1 MPACAAQVHLVK
13 LRGRLGQ
20 TGRGNRVAVC
30 YRIAE
35 MSEVASPPDPALPT
49 GGAYLTRGQERALAL
64 TIAVVTANAY
74 YIHPII
80 GEVGRAFGVGEAQ
93 IGLVPALNQLALAL
107 GILLLL
113 PLGDFY
119 RNRTLCL
126 IFVAAQTLSI
136 GAMVLAPGFIAF
148 TAASTV
154 LGFFTIAPYLI
165 PAYAS
170 KRVAPE
176 RLGVVTAELTAAV
189 IFGILVARVSAGVI
203 AAHADWHTVYIGA
216 LVLMAGVTAA
226 LPLAMRSESGA
237 AKQAQARYG
246 AVIASVFTLAARHPD
261 TRISAAIQGL
271 NFAIFTASWLALA
284 LHLTGPDMGYGTDDV
299 GYLAA
304 VAAISVFT
312 TPRLGRW
319 ADRVGPRR
327 ARIAAALV
335 QLAGIALFYP
345 LGFSIWALL
354 VPLFIVNLV
363 GPTVD
368 VTGRMTLFTLAP
380 EIRTRLTTSY
390 IVTMF
395 TGGAIGSALGTAVF
409 EWSGWGGTCAL
420 LLAMSCCV
428 VGLSFY
434 AEKRWRGLQAQ

>member
-1 MPACAAQVHLVK
+1 MTAAPPA
-13 LRGRLGQ
+13 
-20 TGRGNRVAVC
+20 
-30 YRIAE
+30 
-35 MSEVASPPDPALPT
+35 PAH
-49 GGAYLTRGQERALAL
+49 LTRTQERALAL

-80 GEVGRAFGVGEAQ
+80 GEVARGFGVGEAE

-126 IFVAAQTLSI
+126 VFVAGQTLCLA
-136 GAMVLAPGFIAF
+136 GMVLAPGFVAF
-148 TAASTV
+148 TAASTL

-176 RLGVVTAELTAAV
+176 RLGAVTAQLTAAV
-189 IFGILVARVSAGVI
+189 IFGILVARVSAGII
-203 AAHADWHTVYIGA
+203 AARADWHAVYVCA
-216 LVLMAGVTAA
+216 LALMAAVTAF
-226 LPLAMRSESGA
+226 LPIAMRSEAGA
-237 AKQAQARYG
+237 AKQPPAGYG
-246 AVIASVFTLAARHPD
+246 ALIASVFALAARYPD
-261 TRISAAIQGL
+261 VRLSAAMQGL

-284 LHLTGPDMGYGTDDV
+284 LHLTSPAMGYGTDDV
-299 GYLAA
+299 GYLAGIAA
-304 VAAISVFT
+304 VSVFT

-335 QLAGIALFYP
+335 QLGGIALFYP
-345 LGFSIWALL
+345 LGFSIWAIL
-354 VPLFIVNLV
+354 VPLFITNLV
-363 GPTVD
+363 GPTID

-390 IVTMF
+390 IMAMF
-395 TGGAIGSALGTAVF
+395 VGGAIGSAAGTAVF
-409 EWSGWGGTCAL
+409 DLGGWGATCAL
-420 LLAMSCCV
+420 LLGASCV
-428 VGLSFY
+428 VVALSFH
-434 AEKRWRGLQAQ
+434 AE

>member
-1 MPACAAQVHLVK
+1 M
-13 LRGRLGQ
+13 
-20 TGRGNRVAVC
+20 T
-30 YRIAE
+30 E
-35 MSEVASPPDPALPT
+35 ASSAP
-49 GGAYLTRGQERALAL
+49 AYLTRTQERALAL

-80 GEVGRAFGVGEAQ
+80 GEVARAFGVGEAE

-126 IFVAAQTLSI
+126 LFVAGQTLCLA
-136 GAMVLAPGFIAF
+136 GMVFAPGFIAF
-148 TAASTV
+148 TAASTL

-165 PAYAS
+165 PAFAS
-170 KRVAPE
+170 KRVALE
-176 RLGVVTAELTAAV
+176 RLGAVTAQLTAAV
-189 IFGILVARVSAGVI
+189 IFGILVARVGAGII
-203 AAHADWHTVYIGA
+203 AARADWHAVYSCA
-216 LVLMAGVTAA
+216 LALMVAVTAF
-226 LPLAMRSESGA
+226 LPFAMRSEAAS
-237 AKQAQARYG
+237 AKQPPASYR

-261 TRISAAIQGL
+261 MRISAAIQGL

-284 LHLTGPDMGYGTDDV
+284 LHLTGPAMGYGTDDV
-299 GYLAA
+299 GYLAGIAA
-304 VAAISVFT
+304 VSVFT

-319 ADRVGPRR
+319 ADKVGPRR

-335 QLAGIALFYP
+335 QLVGIALFYP
-345 LGFSIWALL
+345 LGGSIWAIAA
-354 VPLFIVNLV
+354 PLFITNLV

-395 TGGAIGSALGTAVF
+395 VGGAIGSAAGTAVF
-409 EWSGWGGTCAL
+409 DFGGWGATCAL
-420 LLAMSCCV
+420 LLAMSCAV
-428 VGLSFY
+428 VALAIY
-434 AEKRWRGLQAQ
+434 AERRWRTLAERE

>member
-1 MPACAAQVHLVK
+1 MTDA
-13 LRGRLGQ
+13 
-20 TGRGNRVAVC
+20 
-30 YRIAE
+30 
-35 MSEVASPPDPALPT
+35 PAL
-49 GGAYLTRGQERALAL
+49 AYLTRTQERALVL

-80 GEVGRAFGVGEAQ
+80 GEVARAYQVGEAA

-126 IFVAAQTLSI
+126 VFVAGQTLCLA
-136 GAMVLAPGFIAF
+136 GMVLAPCFIAF
-148 TAASTV
+148 AAASTL

-176 RLGVVTAELTAAV
+176 RLGAVTAQLTAAV
-189 IFGILVARVSAGVI
+189 IFGILVARVGAGII
-203 AAHADWHTVYIGA
+203 AARTDWHTVYVCA
-216 LVLMAGVTAA
+216 LVLMVAVTAF
-226 LPLAMRSESGA
+226 LPVAMRSETAS
-237 AKQAQARYG
+237 AKQPQAGYST
-246 AVIASVFTLAARHPD
+246 VIASVFTLAARHPD
-261 TRISAAIQGL
+261 MRISAAIQGL

-284 LHLTGPDMGYGTDDV
+284 LHLTSPAMGYGTDDV
-299 GYLAA
+299 GYLAGIAA
-304 VAAISVFT
+304 VSVFT

-319 ADRVGPRR
+319 ADWVGPRK

-345 LGFSIWALL
+345 LGFSIWAIL
-354 VPLFIVNLV
+354 VPLFVTNLV
-363 GPTVD
+363 GPTID

-390 IVTMF
+390 IMTMF
-395 TGGAIGSALGTAVF
+395 VGGAIGSAAGTAVF
-409 EWSGWGGTCAL
+409 DLGGWGATCAL
-420 LLAMSCCV
+420 LLAMSCAV
-428 VGLSFY
+428 LALSLH
-434 AEKRWRGLQAQ
+434 AERRWKGLQPNLGEW

>member
-1 MPACAAQVHLVK
+1 MTEAPSA
-13 LRGRLGQ
+13 
-20 TGRGNRVAVC
+20 
-30 YRIAE
+30 
-35 MSEVASPPDPALPT
+35 P
-49 GGAYLTRGQERALAL
+49 AYLTRTQERALAL

-80 GEVGRAFGVGEAQ
+80 GEVARAFGVGEAE

-126 IFVAAQTLSI
+126 VFVAGQTLCLA
-136 GAMVLAPGFIAF
+136 GMVFAPGFIAF
-148 TAASTV
+148 TAASTL

-165 PAYAS
+165 PAFAS

-176 RLGVVTAELTAAV
+176 RLGAVTAQLTAAV
-189 IFGILVARVSAGVI
+189 IFGILVARVGAGVI
-203 AAHADWHTVYIGA
+203 AARADWHTVYVGA
-216 LVLMAGVTAA
+216 LALMVAVTAF
-226 LPLAMRSESGA
+226 LPFAMRSEAAS
-237 AKQAQARYG
+237 AKQPPASYR

-261 TRISAAIQGL
+261 MRISAAIQGL

-284 LHLTGPDMGYGTDDV
+284 LHLTGPAMGYGTDDV
-299 GYLAA
+299 GYLAGIAA
-304 VAAISVFT
+304 VSVFT

-319 ADRVGPRR
+319 ADKVGPRR

-345 LGFSIWALL
+345 LGGSIWGLL
-354 VPLFIVNLV
+354 VPLFVTNLV
-363 GPTVD
+363 GPTID

-395 TGGAIGSALGTAVF
+395 VGGAIGSAAGTAVF
-409 EWSGWGGTCAL
+409 DFGGWGATCAL
-420 LLAMSCCV
+420 LLAGSCAV
-428 VGLSFY
+428 VALSLH
-434 AEKRWRGLQAQ
+434 AERRWRRFEPNVE